1 MASIAIK
8 DLPASAALDY
18 KALSAIR
25 GAGAGWVFGW
35 IRPFVNAAPSLGPVV
50 NLFQFNNFGGQM
62 NNQFQLID
70 INNSASN
77 AVITVRPEQLGI
89 NFSLSDSI

>member
-35 IRPFVNAAPSLGPVV
+35 IRPFVDAAPSLGPVI

-62 NNQFQLID
+62 NNQLQLID

-89 NFSLSDSI
+89 NFSQSDSI